1 MIYNSLCLNQKIK
14 LGLTGNIG
22 AGKTYVSEI
31 FSNLGIP
38 VFNSDIIA
46 KKSLLELDVRKKI
59 IDSFGKQVYKGN
71 EVNTKI
77 LSKIAFSSDEKLDI
91 LNSIIHPV
99 VKEKFTK
106 WSLSTN
112 SDILVKESAILFE
125 SNTYLS
131 LDKIICVIA
140 PKNIRINRVLE
151 RDQCSG
157 EEVEKKNEISNV
169 TEKKEMKSDF
179 IIKNYNQLV
188 LPQIL
193 RIIQSIRA

>member
-1 MIYNSLCLNQKIK
+1 MFKSKIK

-157 EEVEKKNEISNV
+157 KRL
-169 TEKKEMKSDF
+169 KKE
-179 IIKNYNQLV
+179 
-188 LPQIL
+188 
-193 RIIQSIRA
+193 

>member
-1 MIYNSLCLNQKIK
+1 MFKSKIK

-46 KKSLLELDVRKKI
+46 KRSLLELDVRKKI

-71 EVNTKI
+71 KVNTKI
-77 LSKIAFSSDEKLDI
+77 LSKIAFSSDEKLNI

-106 WSLSTN
+106 WSLSTK

-131 LDKIICVIA
+131 LDKNICVIA

-151 RDQCSG
+151 RDQCTR
-157 EEVEKKNEISNV
+157 EEVEKRMKYQMPQKE
-169 TEKKEMKSDF
+169 KEMKSDF

>member
-1 MIYNSLCLNQKIK
+1 MFKSKIK

-46 KKSLLELDVRKKI
+46 KRSLLELDVRKKI
-59 IDSFGKQVYKGN
+59 IDCFGKQVYKGN

-77 LSKIAFSSDEKLDI
+77 LSKIAFSSDEKLHI

-106 WSLSTN
+106 WSLSTK
-112 SDILVKESAILFE
+112 SDILVKESAILF
-125 SNTYLS
+125 
-131 LDKIICVIA
+131 
-140 PKNIRINRVLE
+140 
-151 RDQCSG
+151 
-157 EEVEKKNEISNV
+157 
-169 TEKKEMKSDF
+169 
-179 IIKNYNQLV
+179 
-188 LPQIL
+188 
-193 RIIQSIRA
+193 

>member
-1 MIYNSLCLNQKIK
+1 MSKSKIK

-22 AGKTYVSEI
+22 AGKTYVSDI
-31 FSNLGIP
+31 FLNLGIP

-46 KKSLLELDVRKKI
+46 KRSLLDLDVRKKI
-59 IDSFGKQVYKGN
+59 IDVFGKQVYKGN

-77 LSKIAFSSDEKLDI
+77 LSKIAFNCDEKLDI

-106 WSLSTN
+106 WSLSIS

-151 RDQCSG
+151 RDECTK
-157 EEVEKKNEISNV
+157 EEVEKRMKYQMSQKE
-169 TEKKEMKSDF
+169 KEMKSDY

-193 RIIQSIRA
+193 RIIQSTRA